1 MVLAL
6 AKFCTLTV
14 CNFVDSRKIVYN
26 RDHLLVLI
34 HIRVQSISLC
44 NKFPYSG
51 LYWSVFSPNAGK
63 YGPE

>member
-1 MVLAL
+1 MVLVL

-14 CNFVDSRKIVYN
+14 CNFVDSRKIVHN

-34 HIRVQSISLC
+34 HIRIQSISLS
-44 NKFPYSG
+44 NKFPYSE
-51 LYWSVFSPNAGK
+51 LYWSVFGPNAGK